1 MAFRAFPVSPEVNH
15 HMKKKEI
22 RSRLEAV
29 SRGEDKLIHRG
40 RIMHL
45 LAVGRSKCYELM
57 ADGSLGPVFMVA
69 GSRRVLESQVMAYL
83 ESAALD
89 PTA

>member
-29 SRGEDKLIHRG
+29 SRGEDKLIHRD
-40 RIMHL
+40 RIMHML
-45 LAVGRSKCYELM
+45 GIGRTKCYELM
-57 ADGSLGPVFMVA
+57 ADGSLGPVFKV
-69 GSRRVLESQVMAYL
+69 GVTRKVLESCVLSYL